1 MKKVY
6 CKKNLSL
13 QYENRNFHQYK
24 TYYIDETTEVGYSR
38 FILIDIENKY
48 IGRWFNNMEFDEY
61 FTFDQKILRQEKLER
76 ILDDSIL

>member
-1 MKKVY
+1 
-6 CKKNLSL
+6 
-13 QYENRNFHQYK
+13 
-24 TYYIDETTEVGYSR
+24 
-38 FILIDIENKY
+38 LIDIENKY